1 MDIIGMTMERIHS
14 ILKRYRMAAPS
25 ERRKHKAAGE
35 KTFTLACVVDRN
47 TRFHVELVLWITAA
61 KKNLPSSRFK
71 LIVYHLGL
79 PADIIEYVADREV
92 EMRRIP
98 GPIVEGHRH
107 CNKIY
112 PFLDDHRTDY
122 TVVSDTDVY
131 FLEDPSG
138 FFSSDRL
145 RAPPNNHSVPSPDVF
160 KTVLAAS
167 GMTREY
173 RPGLAL
179 FPGGHGSRETML
191 NNISAGVVGL
201 PSHCRKR
208 FALSW
213 IEWAKWLVAHRQM
226 LREGAGHV
234 DQMAF
239 ALACEELREDVEHL
253 PPQLNTILHLIEEVS
268 TVYAF
273 HLSTGHIPEFP
284 SRFNLDRTLGK
295 EGLSAGAAQAVDRLN
310 LCIGEAVDDIAALP
324 SLHGCMEKFLNPGYD
339 RSGDVPADTES

>member
-1 MDIIGMTMERIHS
+1 MKLVNS
-14 ILKRYRMAAPS
+14 ILKRLQWRHLPDGGNT
-25 ERRKHKAAGE
+25 HKKADG

-47 TRFHVELVLWITAA
+47 ARFHVELILWIIAA
-61 KKNLPSSRFK
+61 KKYLPLSRFK
-71 LIVYHLGL
+71 FIVYHLGL
-79 PADIIEYVADREV
+79 PADIAEYVADRKV

-98 GPIVEGHRH
+98 GLIVEGHRH

-131 FLEDPSG
+131 FVEDPSG

-160 KTVLAAS
+160 KTVLTAS
-167 GMTREY
+167 GMDRMY

-179 FPGGHGSRETML
+179 FPGWHSSRETFI
-191 NNISAGVVGL
+191 NNISGGVVGL
-201 PSHCRKR
+201 PSRCRQR

-213 IEWAKWLVAHRQM
+213 IEWAKWLVAHREM

-234 DQMAF
+234 DQVAF
-239 ALACEELREDVEHL
+239 ALACEELREDVEFL
-253 PPQLNTILHLIEEVS
+253 PPQLNAILHLFEEIS

-284 SRFNLDRTLGK
+284 SRFNPDRTLGK
-295 EGLSAGAAQAVDRLN
+295 EGLSAGVVQAVDRLN
-310 LCIGEAVDDIAALP
+310 LCIREAVDDIAALP

-339 RSGDVPADTES
+339 RSGDTPADMEP